1 MITDLSGMY
10 NPASAPRPLRG
21 NLFPGARHGSTPAP
35 NYYDSPDWW
44 QLRAAIM
51 KALLDFPEARDT
63 VVRALREL
71 HALQEADAPSS

>member
-1 MITDLSGMY
+1 MKYILDNSAFGAPSPRRVQT
-10 NPASAPRPLRG
+10 NPGYRDPSSAV
-21 NLFPGARHGSTPAP
+21 AP

-51 KALLDFPEARDT
+51 KALQDFPEARDN
-63 VVRALREL
+63 VVRALRYL